1 MTRVTFPS
9 SAGDATGFLELPYT
23 QYRSPAVVLIHEWW
37 GANEQTL
44 DVAKLW
50 TEQGFIALV
59 PDLYHGKVV
68 PIGQAEAADAEMK
81 ALDFGKAV
89 QEIAGAVAFLK
100 GHERCTGN
108 VAVAGFCMGGALT
121 LATAVNVRGL
131 ACAIPFYGLPGDLD
145 WSRIDVPVQ
154 AHFAKH
160 DDWATIAG
168 AEKIKAAV
176 SSPMDLHVYD
186 AQHAFCNDRRPEVY
200 NEEAARLALSR
211 AIAFAVEHT
220 L

>member
-1 MTRVTFPS
+1 MTRVSFPS
-9 SAGDATGFLELPYT
+9 SAGESSGLLELPAT
-23 QYRSPAVVLIHEWW
+23 NDPSPAVVLIHEWW
-37 GANEQTL
+37 GANEQMESL
-44 DVAKLW
+44 ARVW
-50 TEQGFIALV
+50 TGQGFIALV

-68 PIGQAEAADAEMK
+68 PIGQTAAADAAMK

-100 GHERCTGN
+100 SHERCTGK
-108 VAVAGFCMGGALT
+108 VAVSGFCMGGALT

-145 WSRIDVPVQ
+145 WSKIDAPVQ

-160 DDWATIAG
+160 DDWATVAG

-176 SSPMDLHVYD
+176 TGSMDLRVYD
-186 AQHAFCNDRRPEVY
+186 AQHAFCNDQRPDVY
-200 NEEAARLALSR
+200 NPEAAQLALGR
-211 AIAFAVEHT
+211 AIAFAFEHT